1 MHKWVFSMVKQF
13 LPELLK
19 KHIGDDAK
27 ITRREKT
34 IQQHKKN
41 VVRG

>member
-19 KHIGDDAK
+19 KHIGGQGTPA
-27 ITRREKT
+27 RREKT